1 MSKLLKMLKEKPLTL
16 IVHLPENKLEL
27 AQAAEAAGAEALLID
42 QGFDEEKVIQG
53 VKIPVGVNAADK
65 LSEEN
70 RYDFVIFPAGAL
82 GEFSKLKKI
91 GRIASLD
98 ESYTLDKLMQVNEKE
113 IDAVDAAIIPLH
125 QFGKELVVG
134 DLQNY
139 IAITLSTAKLP
150 VIIPTQRNIKP
161 SEVAIIWDTG
171 VKGLMLTRVVLGE
184 TAKSIGKAVKE
195 YRIAID
201 DLG

>member
-1 MSKLLKMLKEKPLTL
+1 MSKLLKILKEKPLTL
-16 IVHLPENKLEL
+16 VVHLPENKVEL
-27 AQAAEAAGAEALLID
+27 AQAAERAGAEALMID
-42 QGFDEEKVIQG
+42 QGFDEDKILKA
-53 VKIPVGVNAADK
+53 VKIPVGLNAADK
-65 LSEEN
+65 VTGEN
-70 RYDFVIFPAGAL
+70 KYDFVNFPVEAL
-82 GEFSKLKKI
+82 PEFGKLKKI
-91 GRIASLD
+91 ARIAELN
-98 ESYTLDKLMQVNEKE
+98 ESYTLDKLMQVVEGT
-113 IDAVDAAIIPLH
+113 IDALDAAIIPLH
-125 QFGKELVVG
+125 QFGKELQIG

-139 IAITLSTAKLP
+139 IAIALSSNLP

-184 TAKSIGKAVKE
+184 TAKSFEKAVKE

>member
-1 MSKLLKMLKEKPLTL
+1 MSKLLKMMKEKPLTL
-16 IVHLPENKLEL
+16 IVHLPENKAEL
-27 AQAAEAAGAEALLID
+27 AEAAEAAGAEALMID
-42 QGFDEEKVIQG
+42 QGYDEEKILQA
-53 VKIPVGVNAADK
+53 VKIPVGLNAGELK
-65 LSEEN
+65 ETELKF
-70 RYDFVIFPAGAL
+70 DFINFPAEAL
-82 GEFSKLKKI
+82 AEFGKLKKI
-91 GRIASLD
+91 ARIASLN
-98 ESYTLDKLMQVNEKE
+98 ENYTLDKLMLVSEKE

-125 QFGKELVVG
+125 QFGKELVIG

-139 IAITLSTAKLP
+139 IAITLSSAKLP

-184 TAKSIGKAVKE
+184 TAKSLEKAVKE

>member
-16 IVHLPENKLEL
+16 IVHLPENRLEL

-65 LSEEN
+65 LSGEN
-70 RYDFVIFPAGAL
+70 KYDFVIFPVGAL
-82 GEFSKLKKI
+82 GEFSKLKKTA
-91 GRIASLD
+91 RIASLD

-139 IAITLSTAKLP
+139 IAITLSSAKLP

-184 TAKSIGKAVKE
+184 TAKSLEKAVKE

>member
-27 AQAAEAAGAEALLID
+27 AQAAEAAGAEALMID
-42 QGFDEEKVIQG
+42 QGYDEEKVLQA
-53 VKIPVGVNAADK
+53 VKIPVGLNAGELK
-65 LSEEN
+65 ETELKF
-70 RYDFVIFPAGAL
+70 DFINFPAEAL
-82 GEFSKLKKI
+82 GEFGKLKKI
-91 GRIASLD
+91 ARIASLN
-98 ESYTLDKLMQVNEKE
+98 ENYTLDKLMQVNEKE

-139 IAITLSTAKLP
+139 IAITLSSAKLP

-184 TAKSIGKAVKE
+184 TARSVGKAVKE

>member
-16 IVHLPENKLEL
+16 IVHLPDNKVEL
-27 AQAAEAAGAEALLID
+27 AQAAEAAGAEALMID
-42 QGFDEEKVIQG
+42 QGFDEDKILKA
-53 VKIPVGVNAADK
+53 VKIPVGLNATEK
-65 LSEEN
+65 LTGKN
-70 RYDFVIFPAGAL
+70 KYDFVNFPAEAL
-82 GEFSKLKKI
+82 LEFGKLKKI
-91 GRIASLD
+91 ARIAELN
-98 ESYTLDKLMQVNEKE
+98 ESYTLDKLMQVDEKE

-139 IAITLSTAKLP
+139 IAITLSSAKLP
-150 VIIPTQRNIKP
+150 VIIPTQRHIKP

-184 TAKSIGKAVKE
+184 TAKSLEKAVKE
-195 YRIAID
+195 YQIAID

>member
-1 MSKLLKMLKEKPLTL
+1 MSRLLKMLKEKPLTL
-16 IVHLPENKLEL
+16 IVHLPENKAEL
-27 AQAAEAAGAEALLID
+27 AMVAEAAGADALMID
-42 QGFDEEKVIQG
+42 QGGNEEQVLQA
-53 VKIPVGVNAADK
+53 VKIPVGLKADEFK
-65 LSEEN
+65 PTEIK
-70 RYDFVIFPAGAL
+70 YDFMNFPAEAV
-82 GEFSKLKKI
+82 EKFSKLKKTA
-91 GRIASLD
+91 RIASLN
-98 ESYTLDKLMQVNEKE
+98 ENYTLDKLMQVNEKK

-139 IAITLSTAKLP
+139 IAITLSSAKLP

-184 TAKSIGKAVKE
+184 TEKSLGKAVKE

>member
-16 IVHLPENKLEL
+16 IVHLPDNKLEL
-27 AQAAEAAGAEALLID
+27 AQAAEAAGAEALMID
-42 QGFDEEKVIQG
+42 QGYDEEKILRA
-53 VKIPVGVNAADK
+53 VKIPVGLNAGELK
-65 LSEEN
+65 ETELKF
-70 RYDFVIFPAGAL
+70 DFINFPAEAL
-82 GEFSKLKKI
+82 GEFGKLKKI
-91 GRIASLD
+91 ARIASLN
-98 ESYTLDKLMQVNEKE
+98 ENYTLDKLMQVSGKG

-139 IAITLSTAKLP
+139 IAITLSSAKLP

-184 TAKSIGKAVKE
+184 TAKSLEKAVKE
-195 YRIAID
+195 YQIAID